1 MNTKYTAVRDHW
13 YIQNGNQY
21 HDAGYK
27 YVDMLPEDNGST
39 DAMLDR
45 IGIKSDV
52 IALFEGHLKSVV

>member
-1 MNTKYTAVRDHW
+1 
-13 YIQNGNQY
+13 
-21 HDAGYK
+21 
-27 YVDMLPEDNGST
+27 MLPEDNGST